1 MEREQ
6 ISNTSEKRRHII
18 RDQEA
23 NGPVPPRKSMIT
35 SYAQH
40 TTVAHFNM
48 SSSNQTTKSTAP
60 ATKTRKPPPV
70 HITPCLLQMKFSEEQ
85 LVDCD
90 KTDKGCFGGDMGQA
104 FDWIKEN
111 GGVCTEEDYPYAG
124 LWPPFKT
131 CTTTCTAVEGTEVR
145 RVECL

>member
-1 MEREQ
+1 MTLSPHRQ
-6 ISNTSEKRRHII
+6 NDDTHTPRSRISAS
-18 RDQEA
+18 
-23 NGPVPPRKSMIT
+23 
-35 SYAQH
+35 
-40 TTVAHFNM
+40 
-48 SSSNQTTKSTAP
+48 
-60 ATKTRKPPPV
+60 KTMAS
-70 HITPCLLQMKFSEEQ
+70 HLLQHSKKLNPFLPLPPFTLPRLTQTKFSEEQ

-131 CTTTCTAVEGTEVR
+131 CTTTCTPVEGTEVGS
-145 RVECL
+145 